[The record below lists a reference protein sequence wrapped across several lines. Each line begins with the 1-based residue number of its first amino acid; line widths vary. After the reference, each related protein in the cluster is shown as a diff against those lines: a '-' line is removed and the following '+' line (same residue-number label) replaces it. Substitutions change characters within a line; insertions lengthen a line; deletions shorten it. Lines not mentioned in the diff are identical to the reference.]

1 MSTIEVRP
9 FRRSDREQLTDVIN
23 RHIQAVMPGI
33 TVSVNTVLNQ
43 LEREPMEGIEDPWVD
58 ERTTVVAEERQSLV
72 AAAHLLRYADDDRV
86 PERYR
91 NAGMIRWL
99 VAAAPLSPW
108 TGSTPAAD
116 AVVAAGLAQFDG
128 WKVAG
133 RLADGSLPAPGVYG
147 VPDAWPHVRSAYE
160 RAGFV
165 HEGTIELIL
174 VACVDTLRPPPEP
187 PVPGL
192 VARRSI
198 GINGTRFTAFL
209 GDEQVGYIEV
219 EIMAGTER
227 LARFSEWADIGDLQV
242 DEVYP
247 RRDVATW
254 LFGKVVEWLHL
265 ARIDRLLAYAWPEQ
279 SERLDLYRHLG
290 FVELVRTARGWSA
303 EPAH

>member
-1 MSTIEVRP
+1 
-9 FRRSDREQLTDVIN
+9 
-23 RHIQAVMPGI
+23 
-33 TVSVNTVLNQ
+33 
-43 LEREPMEGIEDPWVD
+43 
-58 ERTTVVAEERQSLV
+58 
-72 AAAHLLRYADDDRV
+72 
-86 PERYR
+86 
-91 NAGMIRWL
+91 
-99 VAAAPLSPW
+99 
-108 TGSTPAAD
+108 
-116 AVVAAGLAQFDG
+116 
-128 WKVAG
+128 VAG
-133 RLADGSLPAPGVYG
+133 HYADGSLPAPGVYG

-174 VACVDTLRPPPEP
+174 VACVDTLRPPSPEP

-219 EIMAGTER
+219 EIRAGAER
-227 LARFSEWADIGDLQV
+227 LARFGEWADIGDLQV

-303 EPAH
+303 EPTS